1 MRSLRIDVTPCLV
14 PGRRLAVI
22 DELKGLALVLVL
34 LYHCGGVLGAANVI
48 HGEIGVDIFL
58 ILSGMALAMNSVA
71 MATRKFFL
79 RRFLRIYPSYW
90 LALGLFLWMNHRYL
104 GVIPTSASLVQHV
117 LGVHGFSTG
126 ESFTDIV
133 DAFWFISMIVGAYL
147 VFACIRRRL
156 DDLSLVV
163 AVAGVMTVAATLF
176 YQGNG
181 NVAGLIH
188 LAVRIPSFF
197 AGLVAGR
204 LLGSGTAEVR
214 LNPSLG
220 LGLLCFYYLT
230 FFRSV
235 QFGYTIPAIG
245 IVLAW
250 VGIRKYVAV
259 LPAGAAVLRAF
270 ALTGI
275 ISYEVYLFH
284 QPLVRDFNNYFYHV
298 IRHNL
303 SPTRG
308 QLLEGI
314 FVALGIT
321 LVISVAV
328 HVLVGRLFSLRPG
341 ASAQGELP
349 QGHLGRAAE
358 LGWRPGPHR
367 TAGRRR
373 CGRGLEFPLDR
384 RSCPPENDPSSL
396 FGVVAQLVRAS
407 ACHAEGRGFESRP
420 SRHLS
425 ISQRD
430 T

>member
-1 MRSLRIDVTPCLV
+1 MRSFRINLGPSLV
-14 PGRRLAVI
+14 PKGRLAVL
-22 DELKGLALVLVL
+22 DELKGLALILVL

-58 ILSGMALAMNSVA
+58 IVSGMALALSSVDMPA
-71 MATRKFFL
+71 GRFFL

-104 GVIPTSASLVQHV
+104 GVTSPPASIVQHV

-126 ESFTDIV
+126 EYFTDIV

-156 DDLSLVV
+156 DDLSLMA
-163 AVAGVMTVAATLF
+163 AVAGVLTVAATLL

-181 NVAGLIH
+181 NYAGLIH

-197 AGLVAGR
+197 VGLVAGR

-214 LNPSLG
+214 LNLNLG

-235 QFGYTIPAIG
+235 QFGYTIPAVG
-245 IVLAW
+245 IMLTW
-250 VGIRKYVAV
+250 VGVRKYAAM
-259 LPAGAAVLRAF
+259 LPAGAAVLRTF

-284 QPLVRDFNNYFYHV
+284 QPLVRDYNYYFYHV

-303 SPTRG
+303 TPTRG
-308 QLLEGI
+308 QVLEGV
-314 FVALGIT
+314 FVALAVT
-321 LVISVAV
+321 LVISISV
-328 HVLVGRLFSLRPG
+328 HVLVGRLFSFRPRPAAPG
-341 ASAQGELP
+341 TWAQGR
-349 QGHLGRAAE
+349 LGRAAE
-358 LGWRPGPHR
+358 
-367 TAGRRR
+367 
-373 CGRGLEFPLDR
+373 
-384 RSCPPENDPSSL
+384 
-396 FGVVAQLVRAS
+396 
-407 ACHAEGRGFESRP
+407 
-420 SRHLS
+420 
-425 ISQRD
+425 
-430 T
+430 